1 MDLTD
6 AALGFA
12 PWPAALR
19 SEPAIEAALRPLGLS
34 HTY

>member
-12 PWPAALR
+12 PWQTALGW
-19 SEPAIEAALRPLGLS
+19 EPAIEAALRPLGLT